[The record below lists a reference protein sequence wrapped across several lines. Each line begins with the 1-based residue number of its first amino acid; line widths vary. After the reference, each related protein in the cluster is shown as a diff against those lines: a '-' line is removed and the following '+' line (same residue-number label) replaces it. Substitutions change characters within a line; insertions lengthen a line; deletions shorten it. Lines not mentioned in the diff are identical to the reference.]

1 MNNFKRV
8 FEKCNV
14 EMQDSREGIV
24 KIEAGAE
31 VMWKGEAN
39 VHISHGFKLDH
50 IINSSLPAALV
61 AAFCMHRVAN
71 ILPGYLLPLQVLAP
85 GTDIPPLI
93 QWRTAPLSD
102 IGNPFAESTF
112 DIMIIDPRDL
122 HWFIYDLFSRAA
134 IAVRNII
141 LYSFTVILSE
151 YEWIKYSIEQ
161 KLQFRSLKI
170 YKKKKRKEKGGIKFS
185 N

>member
-1 MNNFKRV
+1 MYFRNARL
-8 FEKCNV
+8 KC
-14 EMQDSREGIV
+14 EIRSERIV

-31 VMWKGEAN
+31 VMRKGEAN

-93 QWRTAPLSD
+93 P
-102 IGNPFAESTF
+102 
-112 DIMIIDPRDL
+112 
-122 HWFIYDLFSRAA
+122 
-134 IAVRNII
+134 
-141 LYSFTVILSE
+141 
-151 YEWIKYSIEQ
+151 
-161 KLQFRSLKI
+161 
-170 YKKKKRKEKGGIKFS
+170 
-185 N
+185 

>member
-1 MNNFKRV
+1 MYFRNARL
-8 FEKCNV
+8 KC
-14 EMQDSREGIV
+14 EIRSERIV

-31 VMWKGEAN
+31 VMRKGEAN

-93 QWRTAPLSD
+93 PWRTAPLSD

-112 DIMIIDPRDL
+112 DVMIIDPRDL

-141 LYSFTVILSE
+141 LYSFIAILSE
-151 YEWIKYSIEQ
+151 CIE
-161 KLQFRSLKI
+161 
-170 YKKKKRKEKGGIKFS
+170 S
-185 N
+185 NI

>member
-1 MNNFKRV
+1 
-8 FEKCNV
+8 
-14 EMQDSREGIV
+14 
-24 KIEAGAE
+24 
-31 VMWKGEAN
+31 MWKGEAN

-112 DIMIIDPRDL
+112 DTMIIEPRDL
-122 HWFIYDLFSRAA
+122 HWFIYDLFNRAE

-141 LYSFTVILSE
+141 LYSFTPDIIRIRVHRIE
-151 YEWIKYSIEQ
+151 YLIEQ
-161 KLQFRSLKI
+161 KLHV
-170 YKKKKRKEKGGIKFS
+170 
-185 N
+185 